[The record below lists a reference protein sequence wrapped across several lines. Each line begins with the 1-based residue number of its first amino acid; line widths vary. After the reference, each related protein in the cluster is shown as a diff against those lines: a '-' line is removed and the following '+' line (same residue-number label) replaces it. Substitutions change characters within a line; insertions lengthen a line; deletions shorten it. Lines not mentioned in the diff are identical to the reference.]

1 MTQEGRTQE
10 KGSRGCLLGVGAE
23 WGKML
28 RSGSWSGQRRLTGE
42 KGRGG
47 LHLVM
52 VAEEMVAEDHE
63 KGFSTCPQLSPK
75 EPTLAVS
82 QKMGLRAEQSG
93 PSPGGAG
100 GSEVCFVGG
109 RL

>member
-10 KGSRGCLLGVGAE
+10 KRSRGCLLGVGAE
-23 WGKML
+23 WGKKL

-42 KGRGG
+42 KWRGG
-47 LHLVM
+47 LHLV
-52 VAEEMVAEDHE
+52 MVAEDHE

>member
-1 MTQEGRTQE
+1 
-10 KGSRGCLLGVGAE
+10 
-23 WGKML
+23 
-28 RSGSWSGQRRLTGE
+28 
-42 KGRGG
+42 
-47 LHLVM
+47 M
-52 VAEEMVAEDHE
+52 VAEEMVAEACD
-63 KGFSTCPQLSPK
+63 KGFSTCPQLSPQ

-82 QKMGLRAEQSG
+82 QKMGLIAEQSG